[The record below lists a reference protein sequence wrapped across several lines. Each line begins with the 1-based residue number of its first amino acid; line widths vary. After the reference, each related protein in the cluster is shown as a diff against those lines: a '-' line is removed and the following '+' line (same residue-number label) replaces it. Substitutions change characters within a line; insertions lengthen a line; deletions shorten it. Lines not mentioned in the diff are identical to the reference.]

1 MGSLFDEL
9 KKAKL
14 IDKKKAKQLAHESR
28 VAKKKKGGVKA
39 EDLESQKK
47 REAFEAKK
55 REEAKL
61 KREEAMRLQKGKE
74 RQADLAA
81 LKQRIRSQA
90 LGESSRGGRR
100 FFFVDEDGYIP
111 FLSVENATGL
121 RLERG
126 ELGIVRDP
134 GKVFLSYCIVPRE
147 VALSCKRIVP
157 GWCRFLN
164 GA

>member
-28 VAKKKKGGVKA
+28 VAKKKKGGGRG
-39 EDLESQKK
+39 EELEIRQK

-55 REEAKL
+55 REEAER
-61 KREEAMRLQKGKE
+61 KRQESKRLQAGKK
-74 RQADLAA
+74 RQAELAA
-81 LKQRIRSQA
+81 LKQKIQSQA
-90 LGESSRGGRR
+90 IGEELRGERR
-100 FFFVDEDGYIP
+100 FFFVDEEGFIP
-111 FLSVENATGL
+111 FLAVSASTGL
-121 RLERG
+121 RLEAG

-134 GKVFLSYCIVPRE
+134 SKAYLAYCIVPRD
-147 VALSCKRIVP
+147 VALSCKRLIP
-157 GWCRFLN
+157 EWCRFLN